1 MTWRR
6 VWLRAQITGLIFS
19 SVVWLVV
26 AGLSL
31 TASLAVI
38 AVGVVCL
45 LVRDT
50 RVGLW
55 WRFGARPAS
64 AFERERVQAAIVPIA
79 SLRGRHQP
87 RIWIGTRTGAGG
99 AVVPTSA
106 DLVVSPSVVRRIVAG
121 ELNDEQ
127 TSALVSHALG
137 QRPVWGS
144 RLVAVVDVYCL
155 PWRLV
160 EIVTVLFGVT
170 AGGSR
175 LMGASWKICWIVFG
189 VAIVDS
195 VQAARWNALVVVVIV
210 AVLSGTT
217 PALRRRWLATLRD
230 LGDRQVIAEGLG
242 PALASVIR
250 ASARDIPSL
259 ERASMLERPSD
270 AAGDPAPVVKKRAC
284 R

>member
-6 VWLRAQITGLIFS
+6 VWLRAQITGLVFS

-31 TASLAVI
+31 TAALAVI

-64 AFERERVQAAIVPIA
+64 VFERERVQAAIVPIA

-87 RIWIGTRTGAGG
+87 RIWIGPRTGPGG
-99 AVVPTSA
+99 AVVPTLA
-106 DLVVSPSVVRRIVAG
+106 DLVVSSSVVRRIVAG
-121 ELNDEQ
+121 ELNDEH
-127 TSALVSHALG
+127 TSAVVSHALG
-137 QRPVWGS
+137 QRPVWRS
-144 RLVAVVDVYCL
+144 RLAAVDVYCV

-160 EIVTVLFGVT
+160 EMVTVVFGVT

-175 LMGASWKICWIVFG
+175 LMGASWKIRWIVFG
-189 VAIVDS
+189 VAIVEN
-195 VQAARWNALVVVVIV
+195 VQAARWNALVVVAIV

-250 ASARDIPSL
+250 ASARDVPSL
-259 ERASMLERPSD
+259 ERASVLERPSG
-270 AAGDPAPVVKKRAC
+270 AVGNPAPVVKKRAC

>member
-6 VWLRAQITGLIFS
+6 VWLRAQITGLVFS

-31 TASLAVI
+31 TAALAVI

-99 AVVPTSA
+99 AVVPTPA

-121 ELNDEQ
+121 ELNDEH
-127 TSALVSHALG
+127 TSALVSRALG

-144 RLVAVVDVYCL
+144 RLVAVVDVYCV

-160 EIVTVLFGVT
+160 EMVTMVFDVT
-170 AGGSR
+170 AGGSG
-175 LMGASWKICWIVFG
+175 LMAASWKIRWMVFG
-189 VAIVDS
+189 VAIVDN

-217 PALRRRWLATLRD
+217 PALRRRWLDTLRD
-230 LGDRQVIAEGLG
+230 LGDRQVITEGLG

-259 ERASMLERPSD
+259 ERASVLERPSG
-270 AAGDPAPVVKKRAC
+270 AAGDPAPVVKNRAC